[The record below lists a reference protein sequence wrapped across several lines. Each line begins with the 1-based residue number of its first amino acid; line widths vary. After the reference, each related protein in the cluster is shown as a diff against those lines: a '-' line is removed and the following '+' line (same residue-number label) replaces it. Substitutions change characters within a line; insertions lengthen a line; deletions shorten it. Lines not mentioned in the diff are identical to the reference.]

1 MQAVSKASE
10 KNIMASVRWV
20 HVIIGTFFCSLG
32 LVQVALANGSSST
45 IEQILLG
52 QEMKRQVQTG
62 ASADAAQEEQWLVDV
77 YQQRGFSSLWL
88 RRDGLNR
95 KGKIILDKLKTAEE
109 HGLEQKAYNVEEIL
123 QLLELEGE
131 NRSALLD
138 ILITEGIHRF
148 IHDLNKGRSKAQ
160 LAFPRLFAE
169 AGSVECIPGCVV
181 EGVDSTKLLRSYLDN
196 LGPHHRAYRQLQE
209 ALVHYKAI
217 AENGGW
223 PEIEPGKIL
232 KVGDTDSRVAAIWQM
247 LFIVGD
253 LQTERCR
260 SSQYDEEM
268 LEGVKRFQFR
278 HGLQVDGIIGQETF
292 AAMNVSAKER
302 MDQIKLNLE
311 RWRWHDQNLGR
322 SYVLVNIA
330 GFDLKAVREEK
341 ELLEMPII
349 VGTRHHESPIFS
361 DKIRYIE
368 FNPFW
373 NIPPLIAQ
381 NETLIH
387 LQMDP
392 DYLAKEHIRLFSNW
406 QEDGVELDPQTI
418 DWQQVSKKEARRYK
432 FRQEPGPWNA
442 LGTMKFVFPNK
453 YSVYLHDTPN
463 HELFKEFRRAYSH
476 GCIRV
481 SDPESLALFLL
492 GEEAAGWDKER
503 VKAIVASGKRTIIK
517 LPKRVPVHLTYMT
530 AWHDVDG
537 VLHFNNDIYHRD
549 KRLQEALT
557 GK

>member
-1 MQAVSKASE
+1 
-10 KNIMASVRWV
+10 MASVRCLL
-20 HVIIGTFFCSLG
+20 ILIGAIVCSLG
-32 LVQVALANGSSST
+32 LVQVARANGSGST

-52 QEMKRQVQTG
+52 QEMTRKVQAG
-62 ASADAAQEEQWLVDV
+62 ASGDAAQEEQWLVDV
-77 YQQRGFSSLWL
+77 YQQRGFASLWL
-88 RRDGLNR
+88 KRDGLNR
-95 KGKIILDKLKTAEE
+95 KGKIILEKLKTAEA
-109 HGLEQKAYNVEEIL
+109 HGLEQQAYNVDEIL
-123 QLLELEGE
+123 QLLEIEGE
-131 NRSALLD
+131 NHTALLD

-148 IHDLNKGRSKAQ
+148 IHDLSKGRSKAQ

-181 EGVDSTKLLRSYLDN
+181 EGVDSTKLLRAYLDK
-196 LGPHHRAYRQLQE
+196 LGPRHRAYHQLQKT
-209 ALVHYKAI
+209 LVHYKEI
-217 AENGGW
+217 AEKGGW
-223 PEIEPGKIL
+223 PEIEPGKTL
-232 KVGDTDSRVAAIWQM
+232 KVGDTDSRVAAIWQL

-268 LEGVKRFQFR
+268 LEGVKRFQYR
-278 HGLQVDGIIGQETF
+278 HGLQVDGVIGKETF
-292 AAMNVSAKER
+292 AAMNVSAAKRIE
-302 MDQIKLNLE
+302 QIKLNLE
-311 RWRWHDQNLGR
+311 RWRWHDQHLGS

-330 GFDLKAVREEK
+330 GFYLKAVRENK

-368 FNPFW
+368 FNPYW
-373 NIPPLIAQ
+373 NIPPHIAQ

-387 LQMDP
+387 LQTDP
-392 DYLAKEHIRLFSNW
+392 EYLAKEHIRLFSNW

-418 DWQQVSKKEARRYK
+418 DWQKVSKKEVRRYK
-432 FRQEPGPWNA
+432 FRQDPGPWNA

-481 SDPESLALFLL
+481 SNPEALALFLL
-492 GEEAAGWDKER
+492 WNEAAGWDKDK
-503 VKAIVASGKRTIIK
+503 VKAIVASGKRTIIT
-517 LPKRVPVHLTYMT
+517 LPERVPVHLTYMT
-530 AWHDVDG
+530 AWHDADG